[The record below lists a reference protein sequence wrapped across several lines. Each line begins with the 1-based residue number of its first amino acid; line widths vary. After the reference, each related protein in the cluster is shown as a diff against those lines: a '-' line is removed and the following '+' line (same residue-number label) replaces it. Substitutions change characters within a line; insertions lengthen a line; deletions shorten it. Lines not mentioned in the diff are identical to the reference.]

1 MHSVSSMNNKS
12 IKKLNDAEIE
22 EYLKSPHA
30 SFAFKVCLNYRKKM
44 RLPAQERGDV
54 EDKMLKGVLR

>member
-1 MHSVSSMNNKS
+1 MDVHDKNNSNVKRMT
-12 IKKLNDAEIE
+12 DAEIE

-30 SFAFKVCLNYRKKM
+30 SSAFKRILNHEKKM
-44 RLPAQERGDV
+44 RLPAREREDV